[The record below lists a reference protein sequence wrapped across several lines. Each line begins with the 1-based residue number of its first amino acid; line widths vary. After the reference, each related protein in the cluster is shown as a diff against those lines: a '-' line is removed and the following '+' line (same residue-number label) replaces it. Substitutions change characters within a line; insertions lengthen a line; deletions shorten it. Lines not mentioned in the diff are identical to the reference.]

1 MINFT
6 TGNEYQGS
14 NITTL
19 LEAGFDLDS
28 EFATF
33 KQAVKFYNLTGKEL
47 RGAKNCA
54 TLMKIVE
61 KKVKDK
67 LTGELKKKKVPSTFV
82 VFERSHLEAI
92 IKQNTH

>member
-6 TGNEYQGS
+6 TGSEYQGS

-19 LEAGFDLDS
+19 LDAGFDLDS

-33 KQAVKFYNLTGKEL
+33 KQAIKFYNLTGKEL